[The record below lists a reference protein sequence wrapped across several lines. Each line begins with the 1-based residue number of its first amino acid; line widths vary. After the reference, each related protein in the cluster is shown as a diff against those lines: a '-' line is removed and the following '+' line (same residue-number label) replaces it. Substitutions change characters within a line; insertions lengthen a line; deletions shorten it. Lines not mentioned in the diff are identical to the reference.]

1 MRVAIGV
8 LADQESHV
16 TAPSLTLLLLA
27 TLAVWRV
34 THLLVAEDGPA
45 DLIARLR
52 GAAQGGPFGRLLDC
66 FYCLSLWIAAPFAW
80 LIAADWRG
88 GVLAW
93 LALSGGAVLLERL
106 TATRAATVEWR
117 EDRHV
122 TEAANVPQ
130 HPMAE
135 RDEENKHVVLR

>member
-1 MRVAIGV
+1 M
-8 LADQESHV
+8 
-16 TAPSLTLLLLA
+16 TAPSFTLLLLA

-52 GAAQGGPFGRLLDC
+52 DAAQGGPFGRLFDC
-66 FYCLSLWIAAPFAW
+66 FYCLSLWIAAPVAW
-80 LIAADWRG
+80 LIASDWRG
-88 GVLAW
+88 GILTW
-93 LALSGGAVLLERL
+93 LALSGAAVLLERL
-106 TATRAATVEWR
+106 SATRAATVEWR
-117 EDRHV
+117 DEHRV
-122 TEAANVPQ
+122 SEAANVPQ